1 MQKKAQSYK
10 IQFPKDIEETWY
22 PQQTLPQLQTI
33 SDWIFH
39 EKHPTHAQKR
49 HHDDIMGDVSVKIE
63 KSIRKP
69 T

>member
-39 EKHPTHAQKR
+39 EKHPAHA
-49 HHDDIMGDVSVKIE
+49 
-63 KSIRKP
+63 
-69 T
+69 